1 MKMHRGHEA
10 SAPAFDRHFA
20 LQKRLYGGQVIVN
33 LLGKNEGEHML
44 NQAFQVRG
52 TTDRDAN
59 PVPMCAPSEQPVYF
73 YTNVQ

>member
-10 SAPAFDRHFA
+10 SAPAFDRHFT
-20 LQKRLYGGQVIVN
+20 LQKVLYGGQVIVN

-52 TTDRDAN
+52 ITGERCID
-59 PVPMCAPSEQPVYF
+59 SFSVY
-73 YTNVQ
+73 